1 VRAVRLTLAALAV
14 VLCAAPT
21 ATASPIITLT
31 GRGWGHGVG
40 MAQDGAEGMAR
51 NGATT
56 PEILAHFY
64 PRTTIEQRQGQRIRV
79 LLREATAV
87 TIRTAAGA
95 SVRADGAAGVA
106 VSGTLTA
113 RPLAGGRLRLLAAD
127 GTEMARG
134 AVLRV
139 SGGGP
144 IRVASHSYRGVMEL
158 RRFGSSVRAI
168 DDIRLE
174 DYVRGVIAWEM
185 PKDWHAAAL
194 GAQAVAARS
203 YALAQS
209 AANGQFDVF
218 PDTRSQMYGGVD
230 AESPSTDAA
239 VAATANQVLTYQ
251 GRVATTFF
259 FASSGGRTAN
269 VEDVWGGSAVP
280 YLVSV
285 PDPGDVISVYHRWV
299 PRRLTATSLGR
310 LFGTRPVRRI
320 AITRNRS
327 GRVARLTLVTVRG
340 TRTMTGTAARTA
352 GDLRSSWFSLRLL
365 DLQRA
370 RRTAKGVH
378 VIGRS
383 SPDGRVGL
391 DGLVG
396 GSWVRLKTVTSRNG
410 RVVIDTGTKGATS
423 LRLRAGDARS
433 RVVAAP

>member
-1 VRAVRLTLAALAV
+1 V
-14 VLCAAPT
+14 
-21 ATASPIITLT
+21 
-31 GRGWGHGVG
+31 
-40 MAQDGAEGMAR
+40 
-51 NGATT
+51 
-56 PEILAHFY
+56 
-64 PRTTIEQRQGQRIRV
+64 
-79 LLREATAV
+79 
-87 TIRTAAGA
+87 
-95 SVRADGAAGVA
+95 
-106 VSGTLTA
+106 
-113 RPLAGGRLRLLAAD
+113 AGGRLRLLGA
-127 GTEMARG
+127 GGKELARG
-134 AVLRV
+134 AILRV

-144 IRVASHSYRGVMEL
+144 IRVAAHTYRGVLEL
-158 RRFGSSVRAI
+158 RRFGGSVRAI

-174 DYVRGVIAWEM
+174 DYARGVIAWEM
-185 PKDWHAAAL
+185 PKDWHAASL

-203 YALAQS
+203 YALAES

-239 VAATANQVLTYQ
+239 VAATANQVLTYK

-269 VEDVWGGSAVP
+269 VADVWGGSPVP

-285 PDPGDVISVYHRWV
+285 PDPGDVISVYHRWT
-299 PRRLTATSLGR
+299 PRRLTATALGR
-310 LFGTRPVRRI
+310 LFGTGPVRRI
-320 AITRNRS
+320 AITRNGS
-327 GRVARLTLVTVRG
+327 GRVARLTLTTSRG

-352 GDLRSSWFSLRLL
+352 GNLRSSWFALRLL

-370 RRTAKGVH
+370 TRTAKGVH

-396 GSWVRLKTVTSRNG
+396 GTWVRLKTVTSHGG

-423 LRLRAGDARS
+423 LRLRAADARS